1 MSRESGWRGWLEDG
15 ELAGRER
22 LHLAVLLEYA
32 GAEVKLELAE
42 ADRLVFQRGSARGVA
57 RRTAAEHRMDAGKQ
71 FARVEGFGDVVV
83 GAELKTDDAVD
94 VLAAGGEHDDGRHVL
109 GGAKAAQN
117 LKAILPRH
125 HQVENEG
132 VEVLANPEAAHRGAV
147 FAHEYLE
154 AVFAEIAA
162 QKVAKSGIVVNNE
175 NFGIAF
181 HGGSPESASVANR
194 NFGRDCRESRVG
206 Q

>member
-1 MSRESGWRGWLEDG
+1 MRASSSRG
-15 ELAGRER
+15 
-22 LHLAVLLEYA
+22 
-32 GAEVKLELAE
+32 
-42 ADRLVFQRGSARGVA
+42 
-57 RRTAAEHRMDAGKQ
+57 
-71 FARVEGFGDVVV
+71 VEGFGDVVV

-117 LKAILPRH
+117 LKPSSPGIIRSRMRASKCSRTQRRLI
-125 HQVENEG
+125 
-132 VEVLANPEAAHRGAV
+132 AAP
-147 FAHEYLE
+147 FSLTNTWKPF
-154 AVFAEIAA
+154 FAEIAA

>member
-1 MSRESGWRGWLEDG
+1 MRST
-15 ELAGRER
+15 
-22 LHLAVLLEYA
+22 
-32 GAEVKLELAE
+32 
-42 ADRLVFQRGSARGVA
+42 GSP
-57 RRTAAEHRMDAGKQ
+57 
-71 FARVEGFGDVVV
+71 F
-83 GAELKTDDAVD
+83 
-94 VLAAGGEHDDGRHVL
+94 LAAGGEHDDGRHVL

-117 LKAILPRH
+117 LKAVLTRH